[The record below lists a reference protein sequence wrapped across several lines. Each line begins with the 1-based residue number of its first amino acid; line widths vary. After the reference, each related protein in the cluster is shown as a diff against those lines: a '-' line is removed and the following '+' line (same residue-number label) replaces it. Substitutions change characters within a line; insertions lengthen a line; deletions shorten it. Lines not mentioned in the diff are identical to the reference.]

1 MCNSG
6 CRVCK
11 IGSKKIGEIMDLN
24 KENLK
29 KIRGLILFSIF
40 VLVVLW
46 NYELVFDGI
55 KFLGNVIFPFFLG
68 GIIAFIANIPM
79 RFFEEKLF
87 GKAKRKLARPLSL
100 IITWVAII
108 GVIAIVVLVVVP
120 ELGRTLLGLGKTIQQ
135 FVPQVQAWAIDTFQ
149 ENEEIVKII
158 SEIDFKWDEGLGNVI
173 DFLRSGAGSVLDST
187 VEAAKSIISG
197 VTTFFIAFVF
207 SIYVLLQKEKLG
219 TQVKKLMQAFMPED
233 WRNILL
239 ALGVV
244 VNISFTNFF
253 TGQCLEAIILGLM
266 FLVVMAILRLPYA
279 LLISV
284 LIAFTALIPMFGAFV
299 GCAVGA
305 LLIFMISPVKALIF
319 IIVFLV
325 LQQIEGNLVYPHVVG
340 SSVGLPSIWV
350 LVAVSV
356 GANLMG
362 ILGMLIFI
370 RLMSVVYSMLRGIV
384 NRRLG
389 LKEKEILLGNSAY
402 IVERIKRSNVMLNF
416 LWAGMMVI
424 GVVVAAFTGNFEN
437 VTSAALDSAKEAVT

>member
-29 KIRGLILFSIF
+29 KIRGLILFTIL

-158 SEIDFKWDEGLGNVI
+158 SEIDFKWDEVLGNVI

-244 VNISFTNFF
+244 VNKSFTNFF

-350 LVAVSV
+350 LVAVTV

-362 ILGMLIFI
+362 IMGMLIFI
-370 RLMSVVYSMLRGIV
+370 PLMSVVYTMLRGIV

-389 LKEKEILLGNSAY
+389 LKE
-402 IVERIKRSNVMLNF
+402 
-416 LWAGMMVI
+416 
-424 GVVVAAFTGNFEN
+424 
-437 VTSAALDSAKEAVT
+437 